1 MASSNFALLLLAFSL
16 LAVSAVARPCKTLF
30 FITSTSYYQI
40 PTTISRNPNPNPN
53 FFLRNP
59 SISPRFR
66 AFVVTTSGFRDDAPK
81 FGLLRPSVFFRRS
94 DPFLIRGPD
103 PVFFERED
111 AVEHVEDGEE
121 LESRS
126 SSMIPME
133 FYSSVT
139 SSIRDRTK
147 DIMRV
152 VGALLFGVGCGAL
165 TAATMYLIWSLFWPN
180 RFEFED
186 SDDDFEDGNGD
197 YDVSSAKKMGYVA
210 IPTKVVYDDLKKPAA
225 PAKEVV

>member
-1 MASSNFALLLLAFSL
+1 MATSNFALLLLAFFL
-16 LAVSAVARPCKTLF
+16 LAVSAAARPCKTLF

-40 PTTISRNPNPNPN
+40 PTTISRNPNPNHN

-66 AFVVTTSGFRDDAPK
+66 TFFVTTSGFRDDAPK
-81 FGLLRPSVFFRRS
+81 FGFLRPSIFFRRS
-94 DPFLIRGPD
+94 DP
-103 PVFFERED
+103 VFFERQD
-111 AVEHVEDGEE
+111 AVEQVEDAEE
-121 LESRS
+121 LASRS
-126 SSMIPME
+126 SSMIPVE

-186 SDDDFEDGNGD
+186 SDDDFDDGNDD
-197 YDVSSAKKMGYVA
+197 YDLSSAKKMGFVA
-210 IPTKVVYDDLKKPAA
+210 IPTKVVDDDLKKPAA
-225 PAKEVV
+225 PVKEVV